1 MPRTNANAF
10 SENTFGVPLYKEV
23 RRYILSKMDGG
34 EWKPGDKIPP
44 ELELAKSLN
53 VALSTVRA
61 GLKDLAEEGL
71 LLRRQGK
78 GTFVAMHDVQS
89 QMFRYSNLHSNR
101 NDKLLTSRE
110 ILSIRRIRPTREVHQ
125 ELQLNH
131 HGSKLVYA
139 VTALLNIENK
149 PVGLMKLFLPCY
161 LFPGLKIDDLR
172 QKNHHL
178 YLVYQKMH
186 GINVVRMEERV
197 HARAADEEF
206 ANLLNASPGDPV
218 LHVHRTSFTF
228 NNVPVELRERT
239 YKADSCHY
247 LFRHKAV

>member
-1 MPRTNANAF
+1 MPRNNASTF
-10 SENTFGVPLYKEV
+10 SENAFGVPLYKEV
-23 RRYILSKMDGG
+23 RRYILSKMDSG
-34 EWKPGDKIPP
+34 EWKPGEKIPP
-44 ELELAKSLN
+44 ELDLAKNLN

-61 GLKDLAEEGL
+61 GIKDLAEEGL
-71 LLRRQGK
+71 LWRRQGK
-78 GTFVAMHDVQS
+78 GTFIARHDVQS
-89 QMFRYSNLHSNR
+89 QMLRYSNLYSSC
-101 NDKLLTSRE
+101 DEKLLTSRK
-110 ILSIRRIRPTREVHQ
+110 ILSIRRIRPSHEIHQ
-125 ELQLNH
+125 ELQLNQ

-139 VTALLNIENK
+139 VTALLNIEDS
-149 PVGLMKLFLPCY
+149 PVALMKLFLPCH

-178 YLVYQKMH
+178 YLVYQKTH
-186 GINVVRMEERV
+186 GINVVRMEERI
-197 HARAADEEF
+197 HARAADVEF
-206 ANLLNASPGDPV
+206 SNLVGANPGDPV